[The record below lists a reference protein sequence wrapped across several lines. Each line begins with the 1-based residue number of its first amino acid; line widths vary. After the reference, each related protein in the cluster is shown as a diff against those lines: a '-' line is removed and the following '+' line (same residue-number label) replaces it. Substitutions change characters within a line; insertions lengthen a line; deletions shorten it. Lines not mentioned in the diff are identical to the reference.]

1 MDVKGKAA
9 VVTGAAGG
17 IGFALSK
24 ALLAAGAKGVIMA
37 DLQADVLKAA
47 AAEIGGIAMPTD
59 VSDEAAVT
67 ALVDRAEAEF
77 GSIDLFVSNAGISP
91 KPVRD
96 DNEHW
101 QQQWN
106 VHVMAHLFAARAAA
120 PRMAANGGG
129 KLVSTASAAGVLMQM
144 NSAVY
149 TATKHA
155 AVGLAE
161 WLAVEWGPKGV
172 SVAVVC
178 PLRVATPMTED
189 TPDSGTVRDGV
200 MTADEAAAVIMEGIA
215 DDRFMIL
222 THPPAGTYWAKKAA
236 DPDRWIEGM
245 TRLKQKIR
253 GGAAASD

>member
-9 VVTGAAGG
+9 VVTGAASG

-24 ALLAAGAKGVIMA
+24 ALLQAGAKGVIMA
-37 DLQADVLKAA
+37 DLQADALKTA
-47 AAEIGGIAMPTD
+47 AAEIGGIAIPTD
-59 VSDEAAVT
+59 VTNEAAVA
-67 ALVDRAEAEF
+67 ALVDRAEEEF

-96 DNEHW
+96 DNDHW
-101 QQQWN
+101 NQQWN
-106 VHVMAHLFAARAAA
+106 VHVMAHLYAARAAA
-120 PRMAANGGG
+120 PRMAAHGGG
-129 KLVSTASAAGVLMQM
+129 KLVSTASAAGILMQM

-161 WLAVEWGPKGV
+161 WLAVEWGPKGI

-178 PLRVATPMTED
+178 PLRVATPMTENSL
-189 TPDSGTVRDGV
+189 DSGTIRDGV
-200 MTADEAAAVIMEGIA
+200 MSAGEAAATIMAGIA
-215 DDRFMIL
+215 DDRFMIF
-222 THPPAGTYWAKKAA
+222 THPPAGAYWAKKAA
-236 DPDRWIEGM
+236 DPERWIEGM

-253 GGAAASD
+253 GGADDAN